1 MVFSLMSMMNSAANV
16 KSFINNVRFLTI
28 ILLSILV
35 YKLCDHAMIDKI
47 ARHLL
52 LTYFDQNMVI
62 ILVLQMVEK

>member
-47 ARHLL
+47 ASG
-52 LTYFDQNMVI
+52 LTH
-62 ILVLQMVEK
+62 K